1 MLFGDKNS
9 AAHVNQHQKR
19 KDVEKKMIEKVSKNV
34 ISISSDNRQPL
45 FQNENDDNLIFDE
58 SKTVSNTS
66 TPNPDPEIGEQPEM
80 IFDDFPEKSIPEVV
94 SIDDKTKPDPEMIFD
109 DFPEKSIPEVVSIND
124 NDSDDSYGNTG
135 CRVFKGG
142 IEN

>member
-1 MLFGDKNS
+1 
-9 AAHVNQHQKR
+9 
-19 KDVEKKMIEKVSKNV
+19 MIEKVLNNRTVSKNV
-34 ISISSDNRQPL
+34 ISNSSDIPEPL
-45 FQNENDDNLIFDE
+45 FQNVDDDNFIFDK

-66 TPNPDPEIGEQPEM
+66 TSKPDPEIREQPEM
-80 IFDDFPEKSIPEVV
+80 IFDDFPDNSIPEVV
-94 SIDDKTKPDPEMIFD
+94 SIDE
-109 DFPEKSIPEVVSIND
+109 